1 MNGHYLM
8 NGDKITLQDSREY
21 GLPTNIKT
29 GKLSNGVWVIIKDRK
44 SRIIMKDGH
53 LIKEQAEKII
63 DLCGAKKV
71 CLGTTAPICSK
82 TKLFLEGS
90 NIVVHTLYKIQQGK

>member
-1 MNGHYLM
+1 MDNHYLM
-8 NGDKITLQDSREY
+8 NGEKITVLDSKEK

-29 GKLSNGVWVIIKDRK
+29 GNLLNGSWVIIKDRK
-44 SRIIMKDGH
+44 SRIIMKDGY

-63 DLCGAKKV
+63 ELVGAKEV
-71 CLGTTAPICSK
+71 CLGTTAPVCSK

-90 NIVVHTLYKIQQGK
+90 NIDVLSLDKI